1 MKSLINKLLNNKEVL
16 LYLIFGVLTTAVNFI
31 VYTFFTRSLLVDE
44 LISNIFAW
52 VFAVTF
58 AYVTNKKYVFSSKT
72 TNVKQLTKELSSFF
86 IARLF
91 SLGVDM
97 SIMYVGIRVLFVFDM
112 YVKLFS
118 QVVIVILNYVLS
130 KFIIFKKE
138 DKNEID

>member
-97 SIMYVGIRVLFVFDM
+97 SIMYIGIRVLFVFDM

-138 DKNEID
+138 DKNA

>member
-16 LYLIFGVLTTAVNFI
+16 LYLVFGVLTTAVNFV
-31 VYTFFTRSLLVDE
+31 VYTFFTRFLIVDE
-44 LISNIFAW
+44 LISNVFAW
-52 VFAVTF
+52 VFAVSF

-72 TNVKQLTKELSSFF
+72 TSIKQLTKEMSTFF

-97 SIMYVGIRVLFVFDM
+97 IIMFIGLRILFIYDI

-118 QVVIVILNYVLS
+118 QIVIVILNYVLS

-138 DKNEID
+138 DNNA

>member
-16 LYLIFGVLTTAVNFI
+16 LYLVFGVLTTAVNFV
-31 VYTFFTRSLLVDE
+31 VYTFFTRFLIVDE
-44 LISNIFAW
+44 LISNLFAW
-52 VFAVTF
+52 VFAVSF

-72 TNVKQLTKELSSFF
+72 TSIKQLTKEMSTFF

-97 SIMYVGIRVLFVFDM
+97 IIMFIGLRILFIYDI

-118 QVVIVILNYVLS
+118 QIAIVILNYVLS

-138 DKNEID
+138 DNNA

>member
-16 LYLIFGVLTTAVNFI
+16 LYLIFGVLTTVVNFV
-31 VYTFFTRSLLVDE
+31 VYTFFTRFLLVDE

-58 AYVTNKKYVFSSKT
+58 AYVTNKKYVFSSKST
-72 TNVKQLTKELSSFF
+72 TVKQLARELSSF
-86 IARLF
+86 ILARLF

-97 SIMYVGIRVLFVFDM
+97 IIMFIGLRILFIYDI

-118 QVVIVILNYVLS
+118 QIVIVILNYVLS

-138 DKNEID
+138 DNDA

>member
-1 MKSLINKLLNNKEVL
+1 MKSLINKLLSNKEVL
-16 LYLIFGVLTTAVNFI
+16 LYLVFGVLTTTVNFI
-31 VYTFFTRSLLVDE
+31 VYTFFTRVLLVDE

-58 AYVTNKKYVFSSKT
+58 AYVTNKKYVFSSKST
-72 TNVKQLTKELSSFF
+72 TAKQLTKELTSFF
-86 IARLF
+86 LARLF

-97 SIMYVGIRVLFVFDM
+97 SIMYIGIRVLFVFDM

-138 DKNEID
+138 DKNA

>member
-58 AYVTNKKYVFSSKT
+58 AYVTNKKYVFSSKST
-72 TNVKQLTKELSSFF
+72 TAKQLTKELTSFF
-86 IARLF
+86 LARLF

-97 SIMYVGIRVLFVFDM
+97 SIMYIGIRVLFVFDM

-138 DKNEID
+138 DKNA

>member
-1 MKSLINKLLNNKEVL
+1 MKSLINKLLSNKEVL
-16 LYLIFGVLTTAVNFI
+16 LYLVFGVLTTTVNFI
-31 VYTFFTRSLLVDE
+31 VYTFFTRVLLVDE

-58 AYVTNKKYVFSSKT
+58 AYVTNKKYVFSSKST
-72 TNVKQLTKELSSFF
+72 TTKQLTKELTSFF
-86 IARLF
+86 LARLF

-97 SIMYVGIRVLFVFDM
+97 SIMYIGIRVLFVFDM

-138 DKNEID
+138 DKNA

>member
-16 LYLIFGVLTTAVNFI
+16 LYLVFGVLTTAVNFV
-31 VYTFFTRSLLVDE
+31 VYTFFTRFLIVDE
-44 LISNIFAW
+44 LISNVFAW
-52 VFAVTF
+52 VFAVSF
-58 AYVTNKKYVFSSKT
+58 AYLTNKKYVFSSKT
-72 TNVKQLTKELSSFF
+72 TSIKQLTKELSTFF

-97 SIMYVGIRVLFVFDM
+97 IIMFIGLRILFIYDI

-118 QVVIVILNYVLS
+118 QIVIVILNYVLS

-138 DKNEID
+138 DNNA

>member
-16 LYLIFGVLTTAVNFI
+16 LYLVFGVLTTAVNFV
-31 VYTFFTRSLLVDE
+31 VYTFFTRFLILDE
-44 LISNIFAW
+44 LISNLFAW
-52 VFAVTF
+52 VFAVSF

-72 TNVKQLTKELSSFF
+72 TSIKQLTKEMSTFF

-97 SIMYVGIRVLFVFDM
+97 IIMFIGLRILFIYDI

-118 QVVIVILNYVLS
+118 QIVIVILNYVLS

-138 DKNEID
+138 DNNA

>member
-1 MKSLINKLLNNKEVL
+1 MKPLINKLLSNKEVL

-31 VYTFFTRSLLVDE
+31 VYTFFTRVLLVDE

-58 AYVTNKKYVFSSKT
+58 AYVTNKKYVFSSKST
-72 TNVKQLTKELSSFF
+72 TAKQLTKELTSFF
-86 IARLF
+86 LARLF

-97 SIMYVGIRVLFVFDM
+97 SIMYIGIRVLFVFDM

-138 DKNEID
+138 DKNA

>member
-16 LYLIFGVLTTAVNFI
+16 LYLVFGVLTTAVNFI
-31 VYTFFTRSLLVDE
+31 VYTFFTRFLIVDE
-44 LISNIFAW
+44 LISNLFAW
-52 VFAVTF
+52 VFAVSF

-72 TNVKQLTKELSSFF
+72 TSIKQLTKEMSTFF

-97 SIMYVGIRVLFVFDM
+97 IIMFIGLRIMFIYDI

-118 QVVIVILNYVLS
+118 QIAIVILNYVLS

-138 DKNEID
+138 DNNA

>member
-31 VYTFFTRSLLVDE
+31 VYTFFTRVLLVDE

-58 AYVTNKKYVFSSKT
+58 AYVTNKKYVFSSKST
-72 TNVKQLTKELSSFF
+72 TAKQLTKELTSFF
-86 IARLF
+86 LARLF

-97 SIMYVGIRVLFVFDM
+97 SIMYIGIRVLFVFDM

-138 DKNEID
+138 DKNA

>member
-138 DKNEID
+138 DKNA